1 MSATSLSSS
10 ATTCQSFS
18 TSVDSMRILRIFISS
33 GIRYFHTLSFSVSR
47 NPFVCHSYENCR
59 VYINNSHSGTPH
71 TPFANRTSNL
81 CGLTSV
87 FSYSCELFCT
97 RQKLNSLVFKRF
109 RTLCTK
115 HPGWGEVHGTVPPIV
130 KPRMEP
136 RDRSLLA
143 TFPVLRSARI
153 QSLPT
158 AILFL
163 FSLFLVGPASF
174 PQTSAPR
181 AHLGFDRNDYPGDAA
196 LPILR
201 KPFSFTGYW
210 LSPPP
215 GEKANTWKGKREIL
229 RSLGFGFLVL
239 YRGPQISEL
248 QQTWSESRFNRSDRL
263 KAQAGKRGT
272 GDARDA
278 AAAAKKEG
286 FPSHTVIFLDIEE
299 GGRLPAVYHVYLRA
313 WVDQLARAGYRAGVY
328 CSGMPVSE
336 GRGATIVTADD
347 IRNNVGSRGLVYWVY
362 NDSCPPSPGCVV
374 PQNPP
379 PPSKSGIPYAQIWQ
393 FAQSPRR
400 KEFSAR
406 CAATYPADGNCYAPG
421 DTAHSWFLDINSANS
436 TDPSHGK

>member
-10 ATTCQSFS
+10 ATACQSFS
-18 TSVDSMRILRIFISS
+18 TSVDPMRILRIFISS

-47 NPFVCHSYENCR
+47 NPFVCHSYENGR
-59 VYINNSHSGTPH
+59 VYSNNSHSGTPR
-71 TPFANRTSNL
+71 TPFDNQTSNL
-81 CGLTSV
+81 RGLTSV

-97 RQKLNSLVFKRF
+97 RQNLNSLIFNRF
-109 RTLCTK
+109 RTLCAK
-115 HPGWGEVHGTVPPIV
+115 HPGWGEVHGAVPLIV
-130 KPRMEP
+130 KPRVEP
-136 RDRSLLA
+136 RGRSSLA
-143 TFPVLRSARI
+143 TFPVLESSGT
-153 QSLPT
+153 QSLRT

-163 FSLFLVGPASF
+163 FCLLFAAPGSF
-174 PQTSAPR
+174 PQTSAAR

-201 KPFSFTGYW
+201 KSFSFTGYW

-215 GEKANTWKGKREIL
+215 GEKANTWKGKRELL

-248 QQTWSESRFNRSDRL
+248 QQTWPESRFNRSDRL
-263 KAQAGKRGT
+263 KAQAAKTGT
-272 GDARDA
+272 ADARAA

-299 GGRLPAVYHVYLRA
+299 GGRLPTVYHSYLRA

-328 CSGMPVSE
+328 CSGIPVSE

-347 IRNNVGSRGLVYWVY
+347 IRNNIGSRDLVYWVY

-400 KEFSAR
+400 KEFTSR
-406 CAATYPADGNCYAPG
+406 CAATYHVDGNCYAPG
-421 DTAHSWFLDINSANS
+421 DTARSWFLDVNSANS